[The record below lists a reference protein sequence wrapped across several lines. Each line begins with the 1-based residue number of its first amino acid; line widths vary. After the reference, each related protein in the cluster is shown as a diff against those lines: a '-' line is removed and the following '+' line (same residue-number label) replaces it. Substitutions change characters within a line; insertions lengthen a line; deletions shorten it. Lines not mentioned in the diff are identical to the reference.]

1 MVGIISSQAAQ
12 SLNYQSLS
20 AQSSTTQLLAKTGQ
34 SAYDRLSLS
43 PEAREYLDSGSSA
56 LNALGQNEQILQG
69 QRISFLKQ
77 QLAEL
82 NKQIEVLRGFLE
94 FANAD
99 QAGALRTGIS
109 DIGSQLERLGG
120 DIKGVVESRSRSVT
134 IEAVQ
139 GSFSESFNAAAVG
152 ENGALAYS
160 SQLEGDFSFY
170 RITVEEQSTSLAVGE
185 DGSISLQQT
194 TTESEI
200 TVSELNL
207 QSSETLVATSS
218 SDPLQELIDSYD
230 ATANSFD
237 SLVNDTLEA
246 LEINDGGINQL
257 LSFLDEFIEK
267 NRIDLLA

>member
-1 MVGIISSQAAQ
+1 MVGIISSQASQALQ
-12 SLNYQSLS
+12 YQSLS
-20 AQSSTTQLLAKTGQ
+20 AQSSTTQLLAKSGQ

-82 NKQIEVLRGFLE
+82 NEQIEVLRGFLE

-99 QAGALRTGIS
+99 QAGTLRSGIS
-109 DIGSQLERLGG
+109 DIGNQIERLGG
-120 DIKGVVESRSRSVT
+120 DIRGVVESSSRSVT

-152 ENGALAYS
+152 EDGALAYS

-170 RITVEEQSTSLAVGE
+170 RISVEEQSTSLSVGE
-185 DGSISLQQT
+185 DGSISVEQT

-200 TVSELNL
+200 IVSELNVS
-207 QSSETLVATSS
+207 SSETLAVAQE
-218 SDPLQELIDSYD
+218 SDPLQDLIDSYD
-230 ATANSFD
+230 ATANNFD
-237 SLVNDTLEA
+237 SLVNETLEA

-267 NRIDLLA
+267 NRVDLLA